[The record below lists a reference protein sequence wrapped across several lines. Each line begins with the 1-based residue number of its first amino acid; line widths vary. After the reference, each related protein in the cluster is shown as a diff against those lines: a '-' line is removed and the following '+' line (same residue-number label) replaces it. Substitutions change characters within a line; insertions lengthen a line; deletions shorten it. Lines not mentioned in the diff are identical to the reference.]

1 MTDFYELQLTE
12 FGLLAANWAVRS
24 AIERCSNAGLPKVMG
39 VMGVASVAVGPADT
53 ASGVKLEKLD
63 SSALAT
69 SAPRSAPVVK
79 SPVIVTNRALRGRL
93 PSKS

>member
-24 AIERCSNAGLPKVMG
+24 AIERCTNAGLPK

>member
-1 MTDFYELQLTE
+1 MTDFYELQLTSITGE
-12 FGLLAANWAVRS
+12 
-24 AIERCSNAGLPKVMG
+24 AIERCTNAGLPKVMG